1 MFILI
6 LKSFTN
12 SCIIAIRYIVSNI
25 YILILQYDFDYLK
38 ELEKIKKNKIKMDL
52 YRYNR
57 NIIITFHVFTNY
69 SVHKVLKTADFQTYK
84 HAC

>member
-25 YILILQYDFDYLK
+25 YIFILQYDFDYLK
-38 ELEKIKKNKIKMDL
+38 ELEKIKK
-52 YRYNR
+52 
-57 NIIITFHVFTNY
+57 
-69 SVHKVLKTADFQTYK
+69 LKLK
-84 HAC
+84 WI

>member
-12 SCIIAIRYIVSNI
+12 SCIVAIRYIVSNI
-25 YILILQYDFDYLK
+25 YILILQFDFVYLK
-38 ELEKIKKNKIKMDL
+38 ELEKNILKKIKMDL
-52 YRYNR
+52 NRYNR
-57 NIIITFHVFTNY
+57 NITFHVFTNY

>member
-38 ELEKIKKNKIKMDL
+38 ELEKIKKIK
-52 YRYNR
+52 
-57 NIIITFHVFTNY
+57 
-69 SVHKVLKTADFQTYK
+69 LKWIYTDTIEIL
-84 HAC
+84 